1 MRGQISEGKTF
12 IFGVGHLNTLG
23 VTGEGGF
30 LGCKR
35 ITAPRSCGED
45 EGLLNFFPSGVKA
58 LLNPVYRF
66 VFLAICFCSPTLL
79 VLVLVIA
86 AIRGGAYHFSPE
98 LKLVILDK

>member
-1 MRGQISEGKTF
+1 MRGVFWVVKGLRLREAVERTK
-12 IFGVGHLNTLG
+12 
-23 VTGEGGF
+23 
-30 LGCKR
+30 
-35 ITAPRSCGED
+35 
-45 EGLLNFFPSGVKA
+45 GLLNFFPSGVKA